1 MVHSGLSP
9 RRANLGRLRA
19 AAFSSI
25 VFLTAA
31 FGANPAVSANYKL
44 AAGDQIRVIV
54 AESPNL
60 SGTYVLG
67 EDGVTAMPLGAT
79 VPLQGMSVD
88 QATEAIRKILEKT
101 LVRPTVTV
109 EIAQMRPFFILGDVN
124 SAGPYPTRLQL
135 TVLKAVAIAG
145 GFKGQSDPYTATV
158 TGIRASE
165 AMQVASRQLLSAR
178 VEHARLQAEYS
189 GAETFDAT
197 SIQGGGTS
205 PQDLAAAIERETEV
219 FETRK
224 VGLRRQIDFLTR
236 EIRIRDDEIAALTAR
251 IKATDAQLEALRA
264 EIGSNEDLVKKELVL
279 RQTIFQLRREEG
291 QVLSTNLQTAVL
303 LNQARQART
312 QLEIQLNNINR
323 DRKLDVLGRIKD
335 VTATIDRLGRQLAAD
350 RAVIVESQTGTSGQP
365 QDNAYVTYRITRE
378 DGSVLDDIRSETEP
392 VLPGDVVEVR
402 RRFITTPQN

>member
-1 MVHSGLSP
+1 MVQSGLSP
-9 RRANLGRLRA
+9 RKANLGRLRA

-31 FGANPAVSANYKL
+31 FGATPAVSANYKL

-67 EDGVTAMPLGAT
+67 EDGVTAIPLGAT

-178 VEHARLQAEYS
+178 VEHARLQAEHS
-189 GAETFDAT
+189 GAETFDAA
-197 SIQGGGTS
+197 SIQGGEAS
-205 PQDLAAAIERETEV
+205 PQDLAAAIEREAEV

-350 RAVIVESQTGTSGQP
+350 RAVIVESQTGTSGRP
-365 QDNAYVTYRITRE
+365 QDNVYVAYRITRE